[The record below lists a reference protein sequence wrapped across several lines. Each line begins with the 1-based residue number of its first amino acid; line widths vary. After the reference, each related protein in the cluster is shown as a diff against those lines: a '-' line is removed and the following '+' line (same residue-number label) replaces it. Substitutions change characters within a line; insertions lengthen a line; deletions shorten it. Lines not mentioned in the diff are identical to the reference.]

1 MINLREF
8 ELAKP
13 KLEALSYDSELG
25 NVAQQALER
34 IEQELAPQ
42 KDETINT
49 QAPQERPA
57 INNDI
62 VVQLLRS
69 GSSFLV
75 DTNIEQSPARL
86 LLDTGASITSLS
98 SDLIRRLNLQDT
110 GRSIRLSTANGVTSS
125 RLYKVNRL
133 KLGNVE
139 LRNMIIAEIALSNR
153 SGFQGLLGTDALNQ
167 LAPEYNYLIDN
178 QKGALI
184 FRKSN

>member
-86 LLDTGASITSLS
+86 LLDTGCLLYTSPS
-98 SDLIRRLNLQDT
+98 PRD
-110 GRSIRLSTANGVTSS
+110 
-125 RLYKVNRL
+125 
-133 KLGNVE
+133 
-139 LRNMIIAEIALSNR
+139 
-153 SGFQGLLGTDALNQ
+153 
-167 LAPEYNYLIDN
+167 
-178 QKGALI
+178 
-184 FRKSN
+184 